1 MDPKFQHWHDRGM
14 SWALCVRKAITSNF
28 SAVFFSIWLL
38 WRSSI
43 LFPSFFT
50 FWPFKNENI
59 VFLFF
64 SSSILPYVQ
73 NLRRRK
79 CRALLVLYTKK
90 YIYILHSEEEYGRI
104 TEFKKMFHLSFGE
117 IGILYKYLQWRKGVI
132 SSIELAL
139 ITILCLLYLL
149 LGFVIESLRA
159 RVSANPKIITGNLIF
174 SSS

>member
-117 IGILYKYLQWRKGVI
+117 IGILYVPSMAEGGNILNRISLNHDTLPLVFTFRVRYRVIKGKGK
-132 SSIELAL
+132 
-139 ITILCLLYLL
+139 C
-149 LGFVIESLRA
+149 
-159 RVSANPKIITGNLIF
+159 
-174 SSS
+174 